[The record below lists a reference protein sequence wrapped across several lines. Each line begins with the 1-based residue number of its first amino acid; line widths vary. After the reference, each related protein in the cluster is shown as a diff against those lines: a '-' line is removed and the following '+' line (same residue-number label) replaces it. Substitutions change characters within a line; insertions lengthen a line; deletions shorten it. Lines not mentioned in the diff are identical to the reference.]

1 MSLKSDKDVK
11 IYRYPS
17 TDEGTIGRMLLPNG
31 KEIVSLELPDRDNKT
46 RISRI
51 NAGRYRCTK
60 WRSKKFGN
68 VWILHGTK
76 GRTYILIHKGNV
88 AGDTAKG
95 YRTHSAGCILV
106 GMRAGTLYGQLA
118 CLSSAR
124 ALRECHKAL
133 DQYDEF
139 YISIEDY

>member
-1 MSLKSDKDVK
+1 MSSKCEKDLM

-17 TDEGTIGRMLLPNG
+17 TDQGTLGRMILPNG
-31 KEIVSLELPDRDNKT
+31 VEIVSLELPDRDNQP

-51 NAGRYRCTK
+51 LAGRYRCTR
-60 WRSKKFGN
+60 WNSKKFGK

-76 GRTYILIHKGNV
+76 GRSYILIHKGNV

-106 GMRAGTLYGQLA
+106 GMQAGTLYGQLA

-124 ALRECHKAL
+124 ALRECHNAL

-139 YISIEDY
+139 YITIEDY